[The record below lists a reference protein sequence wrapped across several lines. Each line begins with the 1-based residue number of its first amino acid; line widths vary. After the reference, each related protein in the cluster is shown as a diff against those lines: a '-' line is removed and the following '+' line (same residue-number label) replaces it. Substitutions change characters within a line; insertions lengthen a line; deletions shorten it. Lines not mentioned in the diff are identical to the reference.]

1 LGAALFLQSSVL
13 GGILKQGYFLGIEKN
28 PIVLYSEV
36 ALTAMAIT
44 YLVYLLWRFIISN
57 I

>member
-1 LGAALFLQSSVL
+1 MGAALFLQSSVL